1 MEDYQNHV
9 YFFSLEEFNV
19 EKDPESLVRQY
30 NDNSLKARMEIA
42 LEDK

>member
-19 EKDPESLVRQY
+19 K
-30 NDNSLKARMEIA
+30 KALSHWYVNIMTI
-42 LEDK
+42 L

>member
-19 EKDPESLVRQY
+19 KTDIDPLVRQY
-30 NDNSLKARMEIA
+30 NDNSLKARMEMA
-42 LEDK
+42 L